1 MTRWSSDLGDDS
13 SRSWWRK
20 IIIVMVVG
28 CSWSSVGS
36 CESGKAKAAAISTH
50 IGYNDTVVVAN
61 KNLELPWELDWKQR
75 QIINDL
81 SFTIII
87 SDMHW
92 STKMLSLTASQSAVF
107 LPAAPLSLCCLLFP
121 ISLDPL
127 SDGHDISTTNERT
140 SEAVVFARGGSP
152 SLSLWAGSLEPP
164 RKPHSPP
171 PKIPSS
177 DSD

>member
-107 LPAAPLSLCCLLFP
+107 LPAASPSAVSFSPFLSILYQMVTTYRLRTNERSSCFCQRRKPLSLALGW
-121 ISLDPL
+121 IAGTSSKAAL
-127 SDGHDISTTNERT
+127 SAPENSFQR
-140 SEAVVFARGGSP
+140 
-152 SLSLWAGSLEPP
+152 
-164 RKPHSPP
+164 
-171 PKIPSS
+171 
-177 DSD
+177 

>member
-140 SEAVVFARGGSP
+140 NERSSCFCQRRKP
-152 SLSLWAGSLEPP
+152 LSLALGWIAGT
-164 RKPHSPP
+164 
-171 PKIPSS
+171 SS
-177 DSD
+177 KAALSAPENSFQR